1 MSKLTPITILAL
13 ALVAGPLLALTP
25 PGPVF
30 GPETYVRTEGPPDT
44 FQEAFPALP
53 GGYWLAVL
61 NGGEQE
67 GDDSHENEN
76 RVTSAT
82 LTLNG
87 VDVVTPSDLNKNV
100 DLVEKQVLLRDANQ
114 LDITIEGDPG
124 SYITV
129 VIAGSR
135 HGCDMTVGRLIMP
148 WARVSGG
155 PGAGPDLTI
164 SLKNGCPKEPRHVKI
179 VYLNED
185 GTIAGISA
193 PLTLAPRASMNL
205 NVEADPAAA
214 AFTQG
219 SIEIFFAGPKAGR
232 VKGYAT
238 VLDGTR
244 GIAPL
249 LPSGHRH
256 HRR

>member
-1 MSKLTPITILAL
+1 MRTHSELNNNGDLGEKK
-13 ALVAGPLLALTP
+13 GLLL
-25 PGPVF
+25 
-30 GPETYVRTEGPPDT
+30 
-44 FQEAFPALP
+44 
-53 GGYWLAVL
+53 
-61 NGGEQE
+61 
-67 GDDSHENEN
+67 
-76 RVTSAT
+76 
-82 LTLNG
+82 
-87 VDVVTPSDLNKNV
+87 
-100 DLVEKQVLLRDANQ
+100 DANQ

-124 SYITV
+124 SRMTV
-129 VIAGSR
+129 VIAGSK
-135 HGCDMTVGRLIMP
+135 HGCDMTAGRLIMP

-155 PGAGPDLTI
+155 PGAGQDLTI
-164 SLKNGCPKEPRHVKI
+164 SLKNGCPRAPRHLKI

-185 GTIAGISA
+185 GTIAGTSA
-193 PLTLAPRASMNL
+193 PLTRPLRASMNL
-205 NVEADPAAA
+205 NVEADPAAV